1 MARVDFEDDRT
12 PFDDLVALHT
22 ADDAGELH
30 RRLLCFGSGGGNKTD
45 AFEPWCLFHNVHA
58 EEPEGAVV
66 TALLL
71 LTDGRWRNATGRLVR
86 QIEESGLVPDDQLDL
101 LAQTFLAAGPQVFW
115 EAPGGWFTG
124 PAIVLDPD
132 VPGAVEVIE
141 DDEPG
146 DAGDGP
152 VAFAREVRPPLRRWA
167 AARAVRSDPS
177 CWGAVVQQARQVD
190 PRGGA
195 ATIHGLVDSIGLLT
209 PAARD
214 FVLDLAENWPQRRV
228 REAATALRHAPPGPA
243 PAAGSATGSEASPA
257 PVATAPSTVQ
267 PSLF

>member
-1 MARVDFEDDRT
+1 MARVDSEDDRN
-12 PFDDLVALHT
+12 PFDDLVGLHT
-22 ADDAGELH
+22 AADAGELH
-30 RRLLCFGSGGGNKTD
+30 RRLLCFGSGGGNKAD
-45 AFEPWCLFHNVHA
+45 AFEPWCLFHHVHA
-58 EEPEGAVV
+58 EEPDGAVV

-86 QIEESGLVPDDQLDL
+86 QIEESGIVPDDQLDL

-115 EAPGGWFTG
+115 EAPGDWFTG

-146 DAGDGP
+146 DPEDGP

-167 AARAVRSDPS
+167 AGRAVRSDPS
-177 CWGAVVQQARQVD
+177 CWGAVVQRARQVD

-195 ATIHGLVDSIGLLT
+195 AIVHGLVDSIDLLT

-214 FVLDLAENWPQRRV
+214 LVLDLAENWPQRRV
-228 REAATALRHAPPGPA
+228 REAATALRHAPPEPT
-243 PAAGSATGSEASPA
+243 PDAGLAEGSVASPA
-257 PVATAPSTVQ
+257 PGAPAPSSVQ